1 MSTERLRKAM
11 EQERRERLRDVERLE
26 EEAKKP
32 RPSDQTRMFEQKLR
46 KDEKL
51 AAAWQTD
58 LTA

>member
-32 RPSDQTRMFEQKLR
+32 RPSHTMERLGGTKGKR
-46 KDEKL
+46 
-51 AAAWQTD
+51 
-58 LTA
+58 LTYKALIQ